1 MGDQH
6 FEETAM
12 SMKVSG
18 TQPVAPVE
26 SVPENETKPASG
38 PMGPGNPEFDKV
50 FNKVAM
56 NILQGGDGMMREA
69 MQKFFEEEEPDE
81 DDPDAEPL

>member
-1 MGDQH
+1 MGHQH

-12 SMKVSG
+12 SMKVGG
-18 TQPVAPVE
+18 TPPVAPVDD
-26 SVPENETKPASG
+26 VPETKPAGG

-56 NILQGGDGMMREA
+56 NVLQGGDGMLREA
-69 MQKFFEEEEPDE
+69 MQKFFEEDEEPDE
-81 DDPDAEPL
+81 DDPDAESL